1 MSIVDTIITDGNPKE
16 RVRDGLKSLLKTL
29 ILEVRFTKADGTER
43 DMVCTLNPEV
53 LPEETE
59 TKTTTTKR
67 KLSDEVIRVYDIE
80 NEAWRSFRVD
90 SLIDVHLA

>member
-1 MSIVDTIITDGNPKE
+1 M
-16 RVRDGLKSLLKTL
+16 
-29 ILEVRFTKADGTER
+29 A
-43 DMVCTLNPEV
+43 CTLNPEF